1 MIGLDTNCVL
11 RYLLRDHERQARA
24 LSDRIDQEI
33 DAGHSMFINDIVLAE
48 FVWTLGAAYGF
59 DRPRVARAIER
70 MTASSQFE
78 FENKSDIL
86 AALTAFQASA
96 SGFVDCLIGAKN
108 RRLGCKTTLTFDK
121 AAQRLA
127 DFEGV

>member
-11 RYLLRDHERQARA
+11 RYLLRDHERQALA
-24 LSDRIDQEI
+24 LSKRIDQEI
-33 DAGHSMFINDIVLAE
+33 EAGHSMYINDIVLAE
-48 FVWTLGAAYGF
+48 FVWTLTASYGF
-59 DRPRVARAIER
+59 DRARISQAVER

-86 AALTAFQASA
+86 TALTDFRAGAT
-96 SGFVDCLIGAKN
+96 GFVDCLIGAKN
-108 RRLGCKTTLTFDK
+108 HRVGCKTTLTFDK

-127 DFEGV
+127 SFEDV

>member
-24 LSDRIDQEI
+24 LSERIDQEL
-33 DAGHSMFINDIVLAE
+33 DAGHTMLINDIVLAE
-48 FVWTLGAAYGF
+48 FIWTLTSAYAF
-59 DRPRVARAIER
+59 DRPRIARAIER
-70 MTASSQFE
+70 MTASSHFE
-78 FENKSDIL
+78 FENKGDIL

-108 RRLGCKTTLTFDK
+108 RRLGCATTLTFDK
-121 AAQRLA
+121 AAQHLA

>member
-1 MIGLDTNCVL
+1 MIGLATNCVL

-24 LSDRIDQEI
+24 LSDRIDHELN
-33 DAGHSMFINDIVLAE
+33 AGHTMFINDIVLAE
-48 FVWTLGAAYGF
+48 FVWTLTSAYAF
-59 DRPRVARAIER
+59 DRARIARSIER

-78 FENKSDIL
+78 FENKADVL

-96 SGFVDCLIGAKN
+96 CGFVDCLIGAKN
-108 RRLGCKTTLTFDK
+108 SRLGCTTTLTFDK

-127 DFEGV
+127 DFESV